1 MRCNPTSA
9 HHCSMEYEVYR
20 HKRATDEDFEK
31 IDSTFKRI
39 LGEDKW
45 LCNNAAKNIEAG
57 VFVNGELHP
66 RMEKGPLFFQSRVRE
81 ILRAHRKREE
91 VLKKEIWPAQ
101 QALSGKPSPGGL
113 GDDDDMAFCARL
125 ECEKE
130 IAW

>member
-1 MRCNPTSA
+1 
-9 HHCSMEYEVYR
+9 MEYEVYR

-31 IDSTFKRI
+31 VDAMFKRI

-91 VLKKEIWPAQ
+91 MLKREIWPAQ
-101 QALSGKPSPGGL
+101 QGLSGKSGTDGTTN
-113 GDDDDMAFCARL
+113 DDMTFCARL
-125 ECEKE
+125 DCEKE
-130 IAW
+130 VAW